1 MPINHKNKKLGWINK
16 KYKGFLKSMS
26 LNTDKIEAQDL
37 FIKLK
42 KKSKFA
48 NIKIKNDEI
57 CPVFN
62 FSSLEPKIDFCDNEP
77 FGINNIFK
85 IDRKLLSILGLPQYG
100 IHGNAWSL
108 KKNRVIFHFAKRSQK
123 LDDFPGF
130 YDNLFAG
137 GQPLG
142 ISILDNLKKEAFE
155 EAGIKEILKKN
166 LVRGSTVNYFHE
178 YQDKI
183 HSGIIFNY
191 HYEIENNDF
200 INIDGEV
207 ESFISEDAFEIY
219 KLLESK
225 TLKPNCIIPIADF
238 FLRNMNDLFPKKGIL
253 ELEKLLKNEQ
263 RT

>member
-1 MPINHKNKKLGWINK
+1 
-16 KYKGFLKSMS
+16 MS
-26 LNTDKIEAQDL
+26 LNTDIIKGQHL
-37 FIKLK
+37 FPKLK
-42 KKSKFA
+42 KNSKFA
-48 NIKIKNDEI
+48 NIKIENNEI

-62 FSSLEPKIDFCDNEP
+62 FNSLKPRLDFCNEKP
-77 FGINNIFK
+77 FGIDNIFE

-108 KKNRVIFHFAKRSQK
+108 KKNRVIFHFAKRSK
-123 LDDFPGF
+123 NLDDFPGY

-137 GQPLG
+137 GQPVG

-155 EAGIKEILKKN
+155 EAGIRKILKKN
-166 LVRGSTVNYFHE
+166 LVKGSTINYFHE

-191 HYEIENNDF
+191 HLKIENNNF
-200 INIDGEV
+200 KNIDGEV

-219 KLLESK
+219 KLLESN

-238 FLRNMNDLFPKKGIL
+238 FLRNMNDLFSKKGIL
-253 ELEKLLKNEQ
+253 ELKKLLSNDQK
-263 RT
+263 T

>member
-1 MPINHKNKKLGWINK
+1 
-16 KYKGFLKSMS
+16 MS
-26 LNTDKIEAQDL
+26 LNTDKIEGQDL
-37 FIKLK
+37 FNKLR

-48 NIKIKNDEI
+48 NIKIENNEI

-62 FSSLEPKIDFCDNEP
+62 FNSLKPKVDFCDNKP
-77 FGINNIFK
+77 FGINNIFE

-155 EAGIKEILKKN
+155 EAGIRKILKKD
-166 LVRGSTVNYFHE
+166 LVRGATVNYFHE

-191 HYEIENNDF
+191 HLEIRDNDF
-200 INIDGEV
+200 KNIDGEV

-219 KLLESK
+219 RLLESN

-238 FLRNMNDLFPKKGIL
+238 FLRNMNDLFSKKGIL
-253 ELEKLLKNEQ
+253 ELEKLLSNDK
-263 RT
+263 RS

>member
-1 MPINHKNKKLGWINK
+1 
-16 KYKGFLKSMS
+16 MS
-26 LNTDKIEAQDL
+26 LNTGFIDGQNL
-37 FIKLK
+37 FSKLK
-42 KKSKFA
+42 KKSEFA
-48 NIKIKNDEI
+48 NIKIENNEI

-62 FSSLEPKIDFCDNEP
+62 FNSLEPKLDFCHKKP

-85 IDRKLLSILGLPQYG
+85 IDRRLLSIFGLPQYG

-108 KKNRVIFHFAKRSQK
+108 KKNRVIFHLAKRSSK
-123 LDDFPGF
+123 LDDFPGY

-155 EAGIKEILKKN
+155 EAGIKKIVKKN
-166 LVRGSTVNYFHE
+166 LTKGRIVNYFHE
-178 YQDKI
+178 HQGKI

-191 HYEIENNDF
+191 HLKIDKSNFCNM
-200 INIDGEV
+200 DGEV
-207 ESFISEDAFEIY
+207 ESFLSIDAFEIY
-219 KLLESK
+219 KLLESN

-253 ELEKLLKNEQ
+253 EVKKLLSNGQ

>member
-1 MPINHKNKKLGWINK
+1 MGWVNR
-16 KYKGFLKSMS
+16 KYKSFLKSMS
-26 LNTDKIEAQDL
+26 LNTDKIEGQDL
-37 FIKLK
+37 FNKLR
-42 KKSKFA
+42 KKSEFA
-48 NIKIKNDEI
+48 NIKIENNEI

-62 FSSLEPKIDFCDNEP
+62 FNSLKPKVDFCDNKP
-77 FGINNIFK
+77 FGINNIFE

-155 EAGIKEILKKN
+155 EAGIRKILKKD
-166 LVRGSTVNYFHE
+166 LVRGATVNYFHE

-191 HYEIENNDF
+191 HLEIRDNDF
-200 INIDGEV
+200 KNIDGEV

-219 KLLESK
+219 KLLESN

-238 FLRNMNDLFPKKGIL
+238 FLRNMNDLFSKKGIL
-253 ELEKLLKNEQ
+253 ELEKLLSNDK
-263 RT
+263 RS